1 MEILKKGKVGEQVF
15 KEYLINVKKE
25 QILNIC
31 NYWQYD
37 FLTNL
42 NKYEI
47 KTDYYF
53 NDLNSFYIE
62 FMSMGH
68 NSGINATEADIFV
81 VIGVCHEYYKIIEI
95 ETNKLKELI
104 LNKEFKIKISNCI
117 NYKGFKNGFNKG
129 YIIPF
134 DDLDKIA
141 LNIYNFN
148 K

>member
-1 MEILKKGKVGEQVF
+1 MEIIKKGKVGEQIF
-15 KEYLINVKKE
+15 KEYLISVKKE

-81 VIGVCHEYYKIIEI
+81 LIGVCHEYYKIIEI
-95 ETNKLKELI
+95 ETYKLKELI

-129 YIIPF
+129 YIIPL

-141 LNIYNFN
+141 LNIYNYN